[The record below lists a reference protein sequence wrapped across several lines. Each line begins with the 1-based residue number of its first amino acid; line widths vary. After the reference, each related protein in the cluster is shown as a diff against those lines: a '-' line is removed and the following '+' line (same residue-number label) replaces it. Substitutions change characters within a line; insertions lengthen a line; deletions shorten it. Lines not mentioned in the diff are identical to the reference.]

1 MLNIRK
7 WFWLVPVHL
16 DKSLNFTLKTG
27 ALSREAAS
35 NREWVCSLS
44 DRITYRET
52 QDQESGVSGV
62 SKPWKFQ
69 AETDMSESWRRFLGL
84 EVKPRTGQYREMQ
97 SRVGQLLLWHP
108 LSVLFSSRHKEA
120 ERMFASSL
128 KKKKTTTSTNQPTKP
143 PNQKPNPELFRI
155 IKSHYCN
162 TAQEPQSYFV
172 LLALPLN
179 VVIQGPLY

>member
-27 ALSREAAS
+27 VLSREAAS

-44 DRITYRET
+44 DCITYRET

-108 LSVLFSSRHKEA
+108 LSVLFSSSHKEA
-120 ERMFASSL
+120 ERMCASSL
-128 KKKKTTTSTNQPTKP
+128 KKNNNKHKPTNQTTKP
-143 PNQKPNPELFRI
+143 KTKPRTI
-155 IKSHYCN
+155 
-162 TAQEPQSYFV
+162 
-172 LLALPLN
+172 
-179 VVIQGPLY
+179 